1 MAFHGEY
8 REVVAPELLVSTEVF
23 EGMPDAEAVDTA
35 TLTEVDGRT
44 TMRILVEHSCQE
56 HRDLHINSGMEQGM
70 QEAMDHLE
78 QLAASLAA

>member
-1 MAFHGEY
+1 M
-8 REVVAPELLVSTEVF
+8 STEVF

-56 HRDLHINSGMEQGM
+56 HPRPAHQLGHGAGM